1 MNRMNVVP
9 NSENVEAMR
18 SVNSIDCSC
27 EGVNWVVIVPS
38 VDGGSER
45 SETCGRVE
53 AAMGAA
59 I

>member
-1 MNRMNVVP
+1 MNVVP

-53 AAMGAA
+53 AAMGAT